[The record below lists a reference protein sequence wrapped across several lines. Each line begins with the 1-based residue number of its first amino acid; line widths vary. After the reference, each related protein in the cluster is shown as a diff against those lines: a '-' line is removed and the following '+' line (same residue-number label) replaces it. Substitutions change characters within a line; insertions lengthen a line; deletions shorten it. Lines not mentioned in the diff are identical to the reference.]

1 MAVRLRWFKGRWI
14 KNTWAAGKW
23 IALCAAKSEEKEG
36 DVYLD
41 DSQDH
46 ALRRKYIA
54 DYTREGLI
62 DGTSKIA
69 DAEA

>member
-1 MAVRLRWFKGRWI
+1 MAVRLRWI
-14 KNTWAAGKW
+14 KNKLVA
-23 IALCAAKSEEKEG
+23 ICAVRSEEKEG

-54 DYTREGLI
+54 DYIREGLI
-62 DGTSKIA
+62 EWNKK
-69 DAEA
+69 